1 MAKTAN
7 GWKRELLCIIKKVI
21 IMKKVGIIIL
31 CVVFSII
38 FPFFAQ
44 GYLNIL
50 FRDLFNPPGW
60 IILQPHLRVIS
71 TLLCFAITYGIG
83 YYLLKWAKSKKMAV
97 YSSCYIDFPV
107 VRMLGC
113 IALFNN

>member
-1 MAKTAN
+1 
-7 GWKRELLCIIKKVI
+7 
-21 IMKKVGIIIL
+21 MKKIGIIIL

-50 FRDLFNPPGW
+50 FRDLFNPPEW

-71 TLLCFAITYGIG
+71 TLLCFAVTYGIG
-83 YYLLKWAKSKKMAV
+83 YHLLKWAKSKKWLFILHAILTFLWCGCWAV
-97 YSSCYIDFPV
+97 LLYLIID
-107 VRMLGC
+107 
-113 IALFNN
+113 